1 LSAERASEKEVS
13 RMQLALVS
21 AGGLLSVAVLV
32 LGLEG
37 ASPEKP
43 SARRRFAA
51 GLFSVAV
58 GVLATVLLLAV

>member
-1 LSAERASEKEVS
+1 
-13 RMQLALVS
+13 MQLALVS